1 MITLTDV
8 RKSFGSTP
16 AVNGLSLA
24 VRRGEVLGLLGPNG
38 AGKSTTIA
46 MIVGVISPDS
56 GRVVL
61 DHAGAQHEASDHR
74 ARSLIGLAPQSLALY
89 EELSALENL
98 TFFGSLYG
106 LSPALLKERCEAALE
121 RVGLSDRRNHRA
133 GTFSGGMKRRLNLAA
148 AILHDPELVLMDE
161 PTAGVDPQSRN
172 AIFEIVEDLKSN
184 GKTIVYSTHYMEEAQ
199 RLCDRVAIIDRG
211 KLLALDAVPA
221 LVLAHGGQSTVR
233 VLHAGSAREQLTQ
246 TDRPLDVLSA
256 ALSAGN
262 VQSATIDSPDL
273 ENVFLNLTGRSLRD

>member
-8 RKSFGSTP
+8 RKSFGTVP
-16 AVNGLSLA
+16 AVNGLSLS
-24 VRRGEVLGLLGPNG
+24 VRKGEVLGLLGPNG

-46 MIVGVISPDS
+46 MIVGVIRPDA
-56 GRVVL
+56 GRVWL
-61 DHAGAQHEASDHR
+61 DHNGGQHDPSDHR

-89 EELSALENL
+89 DELSAMENL
-98 TFFGSLYG
+98 NFFGSLYG
-106 LSPALLKERCEAALE
+106 LKGGELRERCAVALE
-121 RVGLSDRRNHRA
+121 RVGLSDRRDHRA

-172 AIFEIVEDLKSN
+172 KIFEIVEDLKSK

-211 KLLALDAVPA
+211 TLLALDTVPT
-221 LVLAHGGQSTVR
+221 LVKAHGGHSTVR
-233 VLHAGSAREQLTQ
+233 VLHAGNAHEQVTQ
-246 TDRPLDVLSA
+246 TDRPLEVLSA
-256 ALSAGN
+256 ALSTGN